1 VWSTA
6 AAWQRPGATFACT
19 RPALGSRRSNGD
31 AATASAP
38 AQAAGNPALTRAPRR
53 AGDAA
58 VGKLVAGAGAVA
70 GGGGEYCCAAAYPP
84 PARSLAYGRQ
94 NLHLF
99 RFKNTRFDV
108 IGGAFYFMLVARGP
122 AGTALHA

>member
-1 VWSTA
+1 MY
-6 AAWQRPGATFACT
+6 FACIT
-19 RPALGSRRSNGD
+19 VGVM
-31 AATASAP
+31 
-38 AQAAGNPALTRAPRR
+38 R

-70 GGGGEYCCAAAYPP
+70 GGGGEYCCAAAYPS

-108 IGGAFYFMLVARGP
+108 IGGAFYFLLVVRPPLVHTCSLLSCRASGWWRV
-122 AGTALHA
+122 